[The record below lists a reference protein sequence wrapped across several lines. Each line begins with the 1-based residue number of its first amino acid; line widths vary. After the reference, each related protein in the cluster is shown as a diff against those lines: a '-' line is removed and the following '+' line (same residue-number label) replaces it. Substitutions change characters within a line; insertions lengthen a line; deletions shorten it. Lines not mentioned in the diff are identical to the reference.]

1 MIKKSGGCSFGSG
14 SGGREGYLLIGRFM
28 DSIPGYSSSPCQSI
42 LGQGLKGWVEHL
54 RVNVRKHLDLE
65 YMDERDMLYKALYK
79 NQSMYSCFL
88 TKHLNVLNVLED
100 VILTVLSPQFAYIFF
115 GDWWTSAHLC
125 FWKIQTLRY
134 SFFFFFKYPVMLP
147 TCSQLTQLV
156 AQYFSSCFFL
166 ESHVFSAL
174 CCPFVTCC
182 SHQIQNVF
190 LKMVL
195 SLVFLV

>member
-100 VILTVLSPQFAYIFF
+100 VILTVLSPQFAYIFLEIGEPLPIF
-115 GDWWTSAHLC
+115 ASEKFRLWDIL
-125 FWKIQTLRY
+125 
-134 SFFFFFKYPVMLP
+134 FFFFKYPVMLP

-156 AQYFSSCFFL
+156 AQFLQLFLFRITCFFSFML
-166 ESHVFSAL
+166 
-174 CCPFVTCC
+174 PFCDMLFP
-182 SHQIQNVF
+182 SNSKRF
-190 LKMVL
+190 P
-195 SLVFLV
+195 